1 MHNKREKNRN
11 KKIQAAIKMHIQY
24 IFALFIYYCA
34 LFYKE
39 SNFIHIKSA
48 GISFSINFW
57 LIGASP
63 IWIMYI
69 VYFLYW
75 KKEKERK
82 KERNFF
88 YRKQFVTDNKNAK
101 YILKEKNAFW
111 TIIKPSLLVIS
122 GCVILILFVQEPN
135 LITDIANEIIE
146 YHKEKNLFD
155 ILNVYAVIIAVYP
168 IVLDH
173 ANEMRFFS
181 NGKETP
187 IIITYKYCIMISF
200 FSIIILGILL
210 GLNLKNKT
218 SQIIEYIGKSTIV
231 AAALCLSLCVLIM
244 LAGIIFCNV
253 DYDKKIVKKMDRAF
267 PNIYV
272 PNIKSSACESARIL
286 DEMNRLL
293 EKSYKKMKTVK
304 IENIEAVYWTNSLEK
319 NEDNIRINKDEMK
332 KLCVLWGIIICFLY
346 FVIMSNYWSS
356 IQGVYVIILF
366 LAMGY
371 IMDIKTVKFLE
382 DEYKSKFFQKLYR
395 DNWGYYLYMDKC
407 IIYKTSYN
415 KVWKIR
421 RKYVK
426 YANSLIEIKKIA
438 SFVNC
443 ASKLTYLNYTEEKK
457 REQILEGFIAFI
469 RDKMNV
475 SEVNEMICIPLLI
488 SGFILDEKDNIAMQ
502 EMVSEIVEDEH
513 VEIITQI
520 YAAVL
525 RDLYGNDYEYNKSN
539 CCNYLMK
546 YDKFQNKCRVSDE

>member
-39 SNFIHIKSA
+39 SNFIHIKNA
-48 GISFSINFW
+48 GISFSFDFW
-57 LIGASP
+57 FIGGLP
-63 IWIMYI
+63 IWIIYI
-69 VYFLYW
+69 AWFGYW

-88 YRKQFVTDNKNAK
+88 YRKQFVTDSKNAK

-111 TIIKPSLLVIS
+111 TIIERLVVA
-122 GCVILILFVQEPN
+122 GVFVILISLVQEKN
-135 LITDIANEIIE
+135 LINHIANEIIE
-146 YHKEKNLFD
+146 YHNKKTNLFD
-155 ILNVYAVIIAVYP
+155 ILNAYAVIIAVYP
-168 IVLDH
+168 IVLNH
-173 ANEMRFFS
+173 ANEMRFFT

-200 FSIIILGILL
+200 FSIIILGILFR
-210 GLNLKNKT
+210 LNLKNKT
-218 SQIIEYIGKSTIV
+218 SQIIEYIGKSTIT

-244 LAGIIFCNV
+244 LAGIIVCNV

-272 PNIKSSACESARIL
+272 PNIKSSACEIARIF

-304 IENIEAVYWTNSLEK
+304 IENIEAVYWKNSLEK

-332 KLCVLWGIIICFLY
+332 KLCIIWGVILCFLY
-346 FVIMSNYWSS
+346 FVIVSNYWSS
-356 IQGVYVIILF
+356 IQGVYVMILF
-366 LAMGY
+366 LAIGY

-395 DNWGYYLYMDKC
+395 DSWGYYLYMDKC

-426 YANSLIEIKKIA
+426 YANSLIEIRKIA

-457 REQILEGFIAFI
+457 REKILEGFITFI

-475 SEVNEMICIPLLI
+475 TEVNEMICIPLLI

-502 EMVSEIVEDEH
+502 EIVSEIVEDEH

-539 CCNYLMK
+539 CYNYLMK
-546 YDKFQNKCRVSDE
+546 YDKFKNKM